1 MMEQRGEIIKRLN
14 VNRKQSLLL
23 EQEVDGRVI
32 RFRIRKP
39 STSDFEETIPQFAS
53 SPMGPQPASNVPQN
67 GDQFPMVEMGD
78 SQQQQHPNSS
88 GANGEEAPQLGAA
101 NSRPQNLLNNLRPDE
116 ANVRRMHTAL
126 TLNEAILKRSK
137 SAKLVII
144 NLPAAPKAS
153 TPEAENNCK
162 FRFIAQPSPLSSA
175 RPANR

>member
-14 VNRKQSLLL
+14 VTRKQSLLL
-23 EQEVDGRVI
+23 EQEVDGRLI

-39 STSDFEETIPQFAS
+39 STSDFEDAIPVAVGPFVG
-53 SPMGPQPASNVPQN
+53 SPLAEHL
-67 GDQFPMVEMGD
+67 PMVEIGG
-78 SQQQQHPNSS
+78 QQQQQSPLGGSSQLAEQATLEQQAASS
-88 GANGEEAPQLGAA
+88 GQQAAQRPALQLI
-101 NSRPQNLLNNLRPDE
+101 NNLRPDE

-144 NLPAAPKAS
+144 NLPGAPKAS

-162 FRFIAQPSPLSSA
+162 
-175 RPANR
+175 